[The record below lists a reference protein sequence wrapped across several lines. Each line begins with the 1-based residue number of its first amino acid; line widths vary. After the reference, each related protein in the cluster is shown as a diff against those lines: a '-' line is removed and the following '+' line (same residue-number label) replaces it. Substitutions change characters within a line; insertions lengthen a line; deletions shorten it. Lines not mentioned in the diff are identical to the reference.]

1 MLKLPRLLLLAATLL
16 AITIAG
22 CIPVSVP
29 GLRNIDGQTWAA
41 RFEVEVR
48 PGDAVSIRM
57 PVNIAL
63 TFSQELQNVKA
74 QASVQY
80 DAGLF
85 RLQTPS
91 LVDLQGRLGFDDH
104 LSLQS
109 SSNLLGFDGR
119 FVGGQLRGTVS
130 LAGLV
135 PVSDVTFV
143 RQ

>member
-1 MLKLPRLLLLAATLL
+1 MFRFQRFLLLAAALL
-16 AITIAG
+16 AITIVG
-22 CIPVSVP
+22 CVPVSVP
-29 GLRNIDGQTWAA
+29 GLRYIDGQTWAA

-48 PGDAVSIRM
+48 PGDAVTIRV
-57 PVNIAL
+57 PVSIAL
-63 TFSQELQNVKA
+63 TFSQDLQNVKA
-74 QASVQY
+74 TASVQY
-80 DAGLF
+80 DAGIF

-109 SSNLLGFDGR
+109 SSNVLGFDGR
-119 FVGGQLRGTVS
+119 FVGSQFRGTVS
-130 LAGLV
+130 LAGVV

>member
-1 MLKLPRLLLLAATLL
+1 MFKLPRLLLLATTLL
-16 AITIAG
+16 TVTLSG

-29 GLRNIDGQTWAA
+29 GLRNVDGQTWAA

-48 PGDAVSIRM
+48 PGDAVILRL
-57 PVNIAL
+57 PVNVAI
-63 TFSQELQNVKA
+63 TFDQQLQNVTA
-74 QASVQY
+74 QATIQY
-80 DAGLF
+80 DAGIF

-109 SSNLLGFDGR
+109 NSKVLSFDGR

-135 PVSDVTFV
+135 PVTDVTFL